1 MSARYNGPTQ
11 GRPLQKHDTD
21 HQPMTGYLNKFFTYL
36 EIEKNYSPHTILNY
50 RIDLVEFSKF
60 LGECHCE
67 EPKATKQSL
76 SIKDVEYSDLRRFLA
91 QLKGRNLKP
100 RTLSRKLSSLR
111 SFFKFLQREKVI
123 QANPAKLLVTPK
135 LDKPLPHFMSEEES
149 VQLIE
154 APKSGKI
161 NSPRDKAIFEILYS
175 TGIRVSELVGLNVD
189 DVDFFGNIIKVRG
202 KGKKERMVPVGDT
215 ALNVLKEYLDK
226 RSSSTPPVG
235 GVREGGFIFANKN
248 GTRLGDRSV
257 RNIINKYILEQAMSQ
272 HVTPHM
278 FRHSFATHLL
288 NHGADLRSVQE
299 LLGHVNLSTTQIYTH
314 LTTDKLKKVYDQAHP
329 RA

>member
-1 MSARYNGPTQ
+1 MKKIIPATPSLITALIWKN
-11 GRPLQKHDTD
+11 LQ
-21 HQPMTGYLNKFFTYL
+21 
-36 EIEKNYSPHTILNY
+36 
-50 RIDLVEFSKF
+50 F
-60 LGECHCE
+60 LGKTSVE
-67 EPKATKQSL
+67 A
-76 SIKDVEYSDLRRFLA
+76 VEYPDLRRFLA

-100 RTLSRKLSSLR
+100 RTLAANFRAYVLFLNFYSVKK
-111 SFFKFLQREKVI
+111 SFKS
-123 QANPAKLLVTPK
+123 NPAKLLVTPK
-135 LDKPLPHFMSEEES
+135 LDKPLPHFMSEEET

-154 APKSGKI
+154 SPKSGKI

-189 DVDFFGNIIKVRG
+189 DVDFIGNIIKVMG
-202 KGKKERMVPVGDT
+202 KGKKERMVPIGDQ
-215 ALNVLKEYLDK
+215 ALNALKEYLDGRK
-226 RSSSTPPVG
+226 VDNKF
-235 GVREGGFIFANKN
+235 VFANKN

-257 RNIINKYILEQAMSQ
+257 RNIINKYILEQAMAQ

-314 LTTDKLKKVYDQAHP
+314 LTTEKLKKVYDQSHP